1 MNQPLQLEHLAAF
14 SSRLSTESLIDD
26 LAPTHSAKQDQ
37 IHASII
43 STLLALM
50 DRLDGR
56 SQIVV
61 IGATNSPEA
70 SSRHSHDAD
79 ADEDDDVTTKLSR
92 TSGTLLATERRIR
105 RVRNPLPP
113 PPPPQQ
119 GPKIQGPPSAPN
131 ASPDVMLHEPPRK
144 KRTSTLT
151 IRPLAPLPTQMARST
166 MHHKAPPTLS
176 QKRRETASHTPSGNN
191 SESIIRSH
199 QRSRKCGSHHRRL
212 MAASNG
218 DHGGGDPA
226 RRRPGWGEEVEVGE
240 AEEAM
245 GKWQPT
251 EKLKG
256 LAKLTKG
263 YGEANLRALCT
274 EAALNVRRYTLE
286 REAAVEAEDDWCRLE
301 GLYDIHQE
309 TRALICKI
317 NLVISNAST
326 SIIRPVVE

>member
-26 LAPTHSAKQDQ
+26 LTPTHSAKQDQ

-79 ADEDDDVTTKLSR
+79 ADEDDDVMTKLSR

-144 KRTSTLT
+144 KGHGSIDDAPQSSSDLEPEEEGDGKPYALRQQQRINYT
-151 IRPLAPLPTQMARST
+151 IPPELEEMRKPPP
-166 MHHKAPPTLS
+166 KA
-176 QKRRETASHTPSGNN
+176 
-191 SESIIRSH
+191 
-199 QRSRKCGSHHRRL
+199 
-212 MAASNG
+212 NG
-218 DHGGGDPA
+218 
-226 RRRPGWGEEVEVGE
+226 GE
-240 AEEAM
+240 
-245 GKWQPT
+245 
-251 EKLKG
+251 
-256 LAKLTKG
+256 
-263 YGEANLRALCT
+263 
-274 EAALNVRRYTLE
+274 
-286 REAAVEAEDDWCRLE
+286 
-301 GLYDIHQE
+301 
-309 TRALICKI
+309 
-317 NLVISNAST
+317 
-326 SIIRPVVE
+326 